1 MTAMDDERTREE
13 DGRTADGSGCAA
25 EEGARRSGRRPAEG
39 ARGDGRAP
47 EDGAHC
53 DELLADCRLRAATDL
68 LAHTWDPVVL
78 AGLRPGPRRRRDLL
92 TAIGGVSDKALT
104 ETLRRLVANGL
115 IARRSRPAAPPH
127 VEYALTALGTTLVDG
142 PMRALAA
149 WTLAHGDALL
159 AAQEAA
165 GT

>member
-1 MTAMDDERTREE
+1 MDDERTAGAA
-13 DGRTADGSGCAA
+13 DGRTSGGPQDADGCGP
-25 EEGARRSGRRPAEG
+25 EEGGP
-39 ARGDGRAP
+39 
-47 EDGAHC
+47 C

-92 TAIGGVSDKALT
+92 AAIGGISDKALT

-115 IARRSRPAAPPH
+115 IARHRRPAAPPH
-127 VEYALTALGTTLVDG
+127 VAYGLTPLGASLVDG

-165 GT
+165 AGG

>member
-1 MTAMDDERTREE
+1 MRATEGKRMPDS
-13 DGRTADGSGCAA
+13 GSQ
-25 EEGARRSGRRPAEG
+25 
-39 ARGDGRAP
+39 GDGCVP
-47 EDGAHC
+47 EATSHC

-104 ETLRRLVANGL
+104 ETLRRLLANGL
-115 IARRSRPAAPPH
+115 IARHPRPAAPPH
-127 VEYALTALGTTLVDG
+127 VEYALTPLGTTLVDG

-149 WTLAHGDALL
+149 WTLTHGDALL

-165 GT
+165 GSA